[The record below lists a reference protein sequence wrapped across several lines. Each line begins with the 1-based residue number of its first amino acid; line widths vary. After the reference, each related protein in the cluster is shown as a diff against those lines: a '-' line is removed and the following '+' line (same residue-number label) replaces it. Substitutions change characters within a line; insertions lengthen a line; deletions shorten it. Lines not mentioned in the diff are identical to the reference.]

1 MSESFIKPGT
11 TNIVPHVITKTLDKV
26 IITLS
31 NLEFNVSA
39 TFQADSFED
48 NGALFKRDNIVMA
61 GEDYHKWLNDDQYA
75 IEFVLTKLGYTKA

>member
-1 MSESFIKPGT
+1 MEHFIKPGT

-48 NGALFKRDNIVMA
+48 NGALFKRDVVVMA
-61 GEDYHKWLNDDQYA
+61 GEDYNRWLNDDEYA

>member
-1 MSESFIKPGT
+1 MEHFIKPGT
-11 TNIVPHVITKTLDKV
+11 TNIVPYVITKTLDKV

-48 NGALFKRDNIVMA
+48 NGSLFKRDVVVMS
-61 GEDYHKWLNDDQYA
+61 GEDYNRWLNDDEYA

>member
-1 MSESFIKPGT
+1 MEHFIKPGT

-48 NGALFKRDNIVMA
+48 NGALFKRDVVVMA
-61 GEDYHKWLNDDQYA
+61 GEDYNRWLNNDEYA